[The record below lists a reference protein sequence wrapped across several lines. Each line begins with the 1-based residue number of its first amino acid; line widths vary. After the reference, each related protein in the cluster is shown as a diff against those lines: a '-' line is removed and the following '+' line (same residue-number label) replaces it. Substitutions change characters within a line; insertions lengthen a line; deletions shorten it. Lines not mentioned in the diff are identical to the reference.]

1 MLPDSIDLISDEQ
14 KRLYISTLIIICG
27 ADGELVRE
35 EMAALESAMGQ
46 ALIHPEGRADLR
58 QSLVNIPKLN
68 PILDRLE
75 VTTARLALR
84 DGFIIAA
91 CDGDYADEEISILQK
106 IKEKAKLSDEVFQ
119 QLMEWVQEGWFW
131 HSKGRTIIDAN
142 LLGDDKTH
150 IDDN

>member
-1 MLPDSIDLISDEQ
+1 MLPDSIDSINDEQ

-46 ALIHPEGRADLR
+46 ALIHPEARIDLR
-58 QSLVNIPKLN
+58 QSLVNIP
-68 PILDRLE
+68 PPDSIIDRLE

-91 CDGDYADEEISILQK
+91 CDGDYADEEIKILQK
-106 IKEKAKLSDEVFQ
+106 IYQKTNLNDNVFHE
-119 QLMEWVQEGWFW
+119 LMQWVQDGWNW

-142 LLGDDKTH
+142 LLGDEKS
-150 IDDN
+150 